1 MPLVEEPELRISS
14 TSFAWALQDCDERM
28 SELGAAIDTTEKLN
42 DMMQHFMRYGTP
54 RADGD
59 FSIDYEQLLFL
70 LRTRVSAENAM
81 MIRSDLAYSLVIRS

>member
-1 MPLVEEPELRISS
+1 MPLVEEPELCIST
-14 TSFAWALQDCDERM
+14 TSLVWAFQDCGERM
-28 SELGAAIDTTEKLN
+28 AELGVAIDTAEKLN
-42 DMMQHFMRYGTP
+42 TIMQHFMRYGTP